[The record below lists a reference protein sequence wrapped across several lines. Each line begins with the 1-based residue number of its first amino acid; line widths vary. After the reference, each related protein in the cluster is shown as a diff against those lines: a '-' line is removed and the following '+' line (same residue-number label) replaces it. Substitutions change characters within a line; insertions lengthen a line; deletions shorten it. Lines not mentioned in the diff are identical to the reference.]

1 MSQQLIA
8 NDSSIRKLTHSQL
21 SHVASDAAVELDC
34 HIRGKGFGFT
44 SVEKLA
50 EYLESEIEGID
61 QPSNLSSLLNPSV
74 AVVMGRALDNAN
86 WAHDVKTVDQLV
98 QQAAVVSKSLHRMGE
113 TGADTLPKLRAFCVE
128 LSKAAAEQ
136 CHSLVDS
143 LPHHPFRR

>member
-8 NDSSIRKLTHSQL
+8 NDSSIRKLTHTQL

-74 AVVMGRALDNAN
+74 AVVMGRALDKAN
-86 WAHDVKTVDQLV
+86 WAHDVKTVDELV
-98 QQAAVVSKSLHRMGE
+98 QQAAVVSKSLHRRGE

-136 CHSLVDS
+136 CHSLVDG

>member
-1 MSQQLIA
+1 MSQQLIS
-8 NDSSIRKLTHSQL
+8 NDTSIRKLTYSQL

-50 EYLESEIEGID
+50 QYLDSEIEGID

-74 AVVMGRALDNAN
+74 AVVMGRALDMAN
-86 WAHDVKTVDQLV
+86 WANDVKTVDQLV
-98 QQAAVVSKSLHRMGE
+98 QQAAVVSNSLHRSGE

-136 CHSLVDS
+136 RHSLVDD
-143 LPHHPFRR
+143 LPRHPFRR